1 MQRIIEKQNELERKI
16 EHNRR
21 SNENKISN
29 LEEKHNKLKVHV
41 EKVECEV
48 VKLKQEID
56 GVFEEIKMLPR
67 LDAMEEMFK
76 KILDAKDAS
85 FAQPPQQTQ
94 NTPNESPPIIV
105 SNM

>member
-1 MQRIIEKQNELERKI
+1 
-16 EHNRR
+16 
-21 SNENKISN
+21 
-29 LEEKHNKLKVHV
+29 
-41 EKVECEV
+41 
-48 VKLKQEID
+48 
-56 GVFEEIKMLPR
+56 MLPR

-76 KILDAKDAS
+76 KLLDAKDAS